1 MKNTLRFFIRG
12 LPKLFFLCSIWAE
25 EVVVVQFLGPFA
37 VVKKQVQK
45 NLLGAYLLFMEFHYS
60 DLFLRNV

>member
-1 MKNTLRFFIRG
+1 M
-12 LPKLFFLCSIWAE
+12 
-25 EVVVVQFLGPFA
+25 VQFLGPFA
-37 VVKKQVQK
+37 VVKKASAK